1 MDLPI
6 LGFIERE
13 PHDVWSFWLA
23 SFTEHN
29 VSKVQSCCSLHPW
42 FIHCYGQIILSF
54 MAEPHFIYLF
64 IHGWTFGL
72 FPRLSYYEYVV
83 MDIQVQT
90 FLWMCIFI
98 YLGYPW
104 RSVIAGWWGRPV
116 FNLLRL
122 FSKVAAPSRVP
133 TALFEG
139 SDCPTSSSTLVTDS
153 HFHPNHLRGCD
164 LIPHCAFDLHFPDG

>member
-1 MDLPI
+1 
-6 LGFIERE
+6 
-13 PHDVWSFWLA
+13 
-23 SFTEHN
+23 
-29 VSKVQSCCSLHPW
+29 
-42 FIHCYGQIILSF
+42 

-104 RSVIAGWWGRPV
+104 RSVIAGW
-116 FNLLRL
+116 
-122 FSKVAAPSRVP
+122 
-133 TALFEG
+133 
-139 SDCPTSSSTLVTDS
+139 
-153 HFHPNHLRGCD
+153 
-164 LIPHCAFDLHFPDG
+164 